1 MNQNCS
7 HHFFVSQIF
16 VGRTFIYLASLWF
29 FLSFHLNSALFSGM
43 RGGIFMCT
51 LARLNKRLKHLLFH
65 TLLKQEVQF
74 FDDNNPGERSTTCLL
89 RYLGTAWICRVNNA
103 KGSPN
108 ENINADLTFGKW
120 SVMLKCNWPDKLASK
135 KPHNLIKH
143 WSCADLSGYWT
154 LSFSLFHHPGRLSS
168 RLHSDVDRMGRT
180 VALNANAVVRST
192 VKTFLMLVV
201 MLRLSWELTVL
212 TCIEMPLLAV
222 VQNKYST
229 LYKVG
234 VKGRKNSQTFLYL
247 FSMTGR
253 KMFAAGKNQGY

>member
-120 SVMLKCNWPDKLASK
+120 SVILNCNWPDKLASK
-135 KPHNLIKH
+135 KPHNLKQ
-143 WSCADLSGYWT
+143 T
-154 LSFSLFHHPGRLSS
+154 LKLCRFKRL
-168 RLHSDVDRMGRT
+168 
-180 VALNANAVVRST
+180 LNSV
-192 VKTFLMLVV
+192 
-201 MLRLSWELTVL
+201 
-212 TCIEMPLLAV
+212 
-222 VQNKYST
+222 
-229 LYKVG
+229 
-234 VKGRKNSQTFLYL
+234 L
-247 FSMTGR
+247 FSVSPSRSSFLPLALWRGQDGPHGS
-253 KMFAAGKNQGY
+253 AEC